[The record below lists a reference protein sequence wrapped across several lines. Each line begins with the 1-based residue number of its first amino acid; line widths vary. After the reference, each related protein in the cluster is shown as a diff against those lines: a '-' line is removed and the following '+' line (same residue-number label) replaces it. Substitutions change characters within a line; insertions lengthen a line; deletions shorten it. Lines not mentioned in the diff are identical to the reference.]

1 MAHYARDCWDAE
13 ALTSDGDWI
22 EIVGFDFY
30 FSVLFYFT

>member
-22 EIVGFDFY
+22 EIVGL
-30 FSVLFYFT
+30 LFFLCK